1 MSKLSFS
8 LAKPKKDVQP
18 VGTAPSLTRVALDD
32 DNESSVLS
40 GGGNGT
46 SGRKKNDMTNMA
58 AQAVSRKAQR
68 KMDAELKV
76 DSTVFQYDEVWDGM
90 KLAEAKAKA
99 QKEDNPEARKPKYM
113 KNLLDS
119 AATRRLDHLRAEE
132 KLMQREREAEG
143 DEFADKEK
151 FVTQAYKDQMAEVRR
166 AEAEEKAREEAER
179 KKNKGLGGGMTH
191 FYKRMLE
198 DSSRSHDAA
207 VAATSSDP
215 DPSSEPAVAAA
226 SGTSAPGRI
235 GPAPVANLTVT
246 RPARGPKPLEVAPNP
261 DEVLKSGETR
271 TNGETK
277 TMITA
282 DGSEVEIN
290 DNNEVVDKRELLSA
304 GLNLSA
310 PNTRNLS
317 LLRAIHGSGSK
328 TTEEPVVAHRA
339 AGVAASKE
347 EIRKRQQRQLE
358 AQLEEERKRVRDEQ
372 EREER
377 EERERVVRRRNDES
391 AVNDAKERYLA
402 RKRRKLEEE
411 QQQEEQQES

>member
-8 LAKPKKDVQP
+8 LSKPKKEAQP
-18 VGTAPSLTRVALDD
+18 VGTAPPLARVALDD
-32 DNESSVLS
+32 DNESDVLA
-40 GGGNGT
+40 GPGT
-46 SGRKKNDMTNMA
+46 SGRKKNDMTNLA
-58 AQAVSRKAQR
+58 AQAVSRKVQR

-76 DSTVFQYDEVWDGM
+76 DSTVFQYDEVWEGM
-90 KLAEAKAKA
+90 KLAEAKVKA
-99 QKEDNPEARKPKYM
+99 HKEDNPEARKPKYM

-198 DSSRSHDAA
+198 DSSKSHEAA
-207 VAATSSDP
+207 VAATST
-215 DPSSEPAVAAA
+215 EPAPPEP
-226 SGTSAPGRI
+226 TISAPGRI
-235 GPAPVANLTVT
+235 GPAPVPNLTVT
-246 RPARGPKPLEVAPNP
+246 RPPRGPKPLEVAPNP
-261 DEVLKSGETR
+261 DQVLKTGEIKKDGETR
-271 TNGETK
+271 T
-277 TMITA
+277 MIAA
-282 DGSEVEIN
+282 DGTEVEIN

-317 LLRAIHGSGSK
+317 LLRAIHGSSTK
-328 TTEEPVVAHRA
+328 SDEPAAVHRA

-358 AQLEEERKRVRDEQ
+358 SQLEEERERIREEQ

-377 EERERVVRRRNDES
+377 EERERIVRRRNDEG
-391 AVNDAKERYLA
+391 AVNDARERYLA
-402 RKRRKLEEE
+402 RKRRKLEEP
-411 QQQEEQQES
+411 QQQES

>member
-40 GGGNGT
+40 GGGN
-46 SGRKKNDMTNMA
+46 
-58 AQAVSRKAQR
+58 AQR

-166 AEAEEKAREEAER
+166 AEAEEKAREGASSSASPLSFDSMWAQPDDTYIEAER

-215 DPSSEPAVAAA
+215 DPSSESAATA
-226 SGTSAPGRI
+226 ATSATSAPGRI

-282 DGSEVEIN
+282 DGA
-290 DNNEVVDKRELLSA
+290 DA

-411 QQQEEQQES
+411 QQQEQQES

>member
-40 GGGNGT
+40 GGGNGA

-166 AEAEEKAREEAER
+166 AEAEEKAREGA
-179 KKNKGLGGGMTH
+179 
-191 FYKRMLE
+191 
-198 DSSRSHDAA
+198 SSS
-207 VAATSSDP
+207 
-215 DPSSEPAVAAA
+215 A
-226 SGTSAPGRI
+226 SPPFI
-235 GPAPVANLTVT
+235 
-246 RPARGPKPLEVAPNP
+246 
-261 DEVLKSGETR
+261 
-271 TNGETK
+271 
-277 TMITA
+277 
-282 DGSEVEIN
+282 
-290 DNNEVVDKRELLSA
+290 
-304 GLNLSA
+304 
-310 PNTRNLS
+310 
-317 LLRAIHGSGSK
+317 
-328 TTEEPVVAHRA
+328 
-339 AGVAASKE
+339 
-347 EIRKRQQRQLE
+347 
-358 AQLEEERKRVRDEQ
+358 
-372 EREER
+372 
-377 EERERVVRRRNDES
+377 
-391 AVNDAKERYLA
+391 
-402 RKRRKLEEE
+402 
-411 QQQEEQQES
+411 

>member
-8 LAKPKKDVQP
+8 LAKPKKEAQP
-18 VGTAPSLTRVALDD
+18 VGIAPPLARVALDD
-32 DNESSVLS
+32 DNESDVLAGPAAS
-40 GGGNGT
+40 A
-46 SGRKKNDMTNMA
+46 RKKNDMTNLA

-76 DSTVFQYDEVWDGM
+76 DSTVFQYDEVWEGM
-90 KLAEAKAKA
+90 KIAEAKVKA

-191 FYKRMLE
+191 FYKRLLE
-198 DSSRSHDAA
+198 DSSKSHDAA
-207 VAATSSDP
+207 VAATSSEP
-215 DPSSEPAVAAA
+215 PSFEPT
-226 SGTSAPGRI
+226 TSAPGRI
-235 GPAPVANLTVT
+235 GPAPVPNLTVT
-246 RPARGPKPLEVAPNP
+246 RPPRGPKPLEVAPNP
-261 DEVLKSGETR
+261 DEVLKSGESS
-271 TNGETK
+271 TNGNTK
-277 TMITA
+277 TVITP
-282 DGSEVEIN
+282 DGTQVEIN

-317 LLRAIHGSGSK
+317 LLRAIHGSSAK
-328 TTEEPVVAHRA
+328 SDEPAVVHRA
-339 AGVAASKE
+339 AGVAASRE

-358 AQLEEERKRVRDEQ
+358 EQLEEEKKRVREEQ

-377 EERERVVRRRNDES
+377 EERERVIKKRNDEG
-391 AVNDAKERYLA
+391 AVNEARERYLA

-411 QQQEEQQES
+411 QPPQES

>member
-40 GGGNGT
+40 GGGNGA

-235 GPAPVANLTVT
+235 GPAPVTNLTVT

-282 DGSEVEIN
+282 DGAEVEIN

-411 QQQEEQQES
+411 QQQEQQES